1 MVQCFRLRRLANL
14 GVLTR
19 SRRKSEWNRL
29 FVYRDLLI
37 GIETLGRTGRDK
49 FGVLLAGAARLRESA
64 CNRLLYSD
72 RISDRWSPDEIL
84 SSMPEEL
91 VFDSTD
97 RGGQMDDVVHWTRII
112 LVNWIR

>member
-1 MVQCFRLRRLANL
+1 MAQCFRLKRRVNP

-97 RGGQMDDVVHWTRII
+97 RGGQMDDVAHWTRII